1 MAGKRRPSAYTQI
14 ISEQQKE
21 PPENQQ
27 LGEVLQSDNTTIS
40 QSDNIVKSANDKVIS
55 SQSDSIIKSVDD
67 KDILSQNDNIVLPE
81 SDIPVKSANDKSTI
95 SQNDTMVTSQQDTV
109 SLSQND
115 IPIFPQSGLGTPQEK
130 KRKSTERERLTYYL
144 DPYQVDKLEDMRTA
158 YRRATGKRLN
168 EQELMRLI
176 IDRLELSMLL

>member
-21 PPENQQ
+21 QPENQQ
-27 LGEVLQSDNTTIS
+27 PREIRQSDEITLP
-40 QSDNIVKSANDKVIS
+40 QSDNIVKS
-55 SQSDSIIKSVDD
+55 
-67 KDILSQNDNIVLPE
+67 DNN
-81 SDIPVKSANDKSTI
+81 KNT
-95 SQNDTMVTSQQDTV
+95 
-109 SLSQND
+109 LSQND
-115 IPIFPQSGLGTPQEK
+115 IAVIPQGDVAIKSDSDKNVLSQNDTIAIPQKEKVPLLQNDAALFPQGSPVIPQEK
-130 KRKSTERERLTYYL
+130 KQKRTERERLTYYL
-144 DPYQVDKLEDMRTA
+144 DSSQVDKLEDMRTA

>member
-21 PPENQQ
+21 LPENQK
-27 LGEVLQSDNTTIS
+27 LGEVLQSDNAITS
-40 QSDNIVKSANDKVIS
+40 QSDTTR
-55 SQSDSIIKSVDD
+55 KSVDD
-67 KDILSQNDNIVLPE
+67 KSTSSQNDNRILPE
-81 SDIPVKSANDKSTI
+81 SDIPVKLINDKSVLSQNDSALISQDDNIVTLQQDKGTL
-95 SQNDTMVTSQQDTV
+95 SQNDTA
-109 SLSQND
+109 
-115 IPIFPQSGLGTPQEK
+115 IFPQGTSVTSQEK
-130 KRKSTERERLTYYL
+130 KRKSTERERITYYL
-144 DPYQVDKLEDMRTA
+144 DPDQVDKLEDMRTA